1 MEVEAKKVFS
11 HEVVLCNRQ
20 KLSLSGVERVD
31 VATPTQFEC
40 VAINQRLQVL
50 GKDMEVNK
58 LDVDSGCVVL
68 SGQINSINYLG
79 EKKSVFKRLFK

>member
-40 VAINQRLQVL
+40 VAMNQRLRQTDETT
-50 GKDMEVNK
+50 G
-58 LDVDSGCVVL
+58 
-68 SGQINSINYLG
+68 
-79 EKKSVFKRLFK
+79 